1 MKRPPG
7 TTAHPASRTAAP
19 GHCRGFS
26 LMELVVV
33 IMLMGILFSAGA
45 VLLGK
50 VFTSYFTARDITDAQ
65 WQGLVALERMTREL
79 RLARSATAADLAIS
93 TSTQIAFTDI
103 NGDAIAY
110 SLNGTALTRSS
121 GGASLALADKMSTLN
136 FFYLQGDGQTTA
148 ATAANVSY
156 ITVRIRVVDGDYDE
170 TLRATVQPRAF

>member
-1 MKRPPG
+1 MKRPPP
-7 TTAHPASRTAAP
+7 TTANPASRTATP
-19 GHCRGFS
+19 GHRRGFS
-26 LMELVVV
+26 LVELVVV

-79 RLARSATAADLAIS
+79 RLVRSATAADLAIS

-110 SLNGTALTRSS
+110 LLNGTALTRSS
-121 GGASLALADKMSTLN
+121 GGASLALANKISALN
-136 FFYLQGDGQTTA
+136 FFYLQGNGQTTA